1 MELANLQYLGLT
13 EGEIRVYRVLLENG
27 PLSASQIVKITG
39 LKKGDGYNKLYDLV
53 QKGLIEEFDQKKKK
67 HFRLKDPRR
76 LDEIT
81 SGQYQTALQAKRE
94 IEAILPGVLSAYT
107 LTHHQ
112 PGIVMFEGE
121 EAQRRI
127 LEDSLTAEGDIL
139 QYVDLESVLN
149 LYPDV
154 NREFA
159 RKRAKLGKRKRIL
172 LPDNQLS
179 QDYAKKVDPAI
190 TEIRLI
196 KYQLP
201 RFSTVMQIYNN
212 KISYF
217 TLKPDSMIGVII
229 EDPLISLMHRAFF
242 EFMWQQASPTYS
254 HID

>member
-1 MELANLQYLGLT
+1 MELTNLQYLGLT
-13 EGEIRVYRVLLENG
+13 EGEIKVYQALLEGG
-27 PLSASQIVKITG
+27 PLSAGHIIKITG
-39 LKKGDGYNKLYDLV
+39 LKKGDAYNKLYDLI
-53 QKGLIEEFDQKKKK
+53 QKELIEEYEEKKKK

-81 SGQYQTALQAKRE
+81 AGQYQTALQAKRE

-107 LTHHQ
+107 LTHHK

-149 LYPDV
+149 LYPGV

-159 RKRAKLGKRKRIL
+159 RRRAKLGKRKRII
-172 LPDNQLS
+172 LPDNQVS
-179 QDYAKKVDPAI
+179 RDYANKADPAI

-196 KYQLP
+196 QYQLP

-229 EDPLISLMHRAFF
+229 EDPLISLMHRAYF
-242 EFMWQQASPTYS
+242 EFMWQQASPTHS
-254 HID
+254 QPD